1 MWSAHLGRV
10 YGGPRRL
17 QLAVAVVTNALPL
30 FLASADI
37 QSPEAVKKSL

>member
-1 MWSAHLGRV
+1 MWFAHLGRV

-17 QLAVAVVTNALPL
+17 QLAVAIVTNTLPL